1 MVQYGLMVTKPGFG
15 ASVFDAYFAKSSS
28 LESSTRLVGQSTHLK
43 NMKKTGKS
51 FLNEVKNQKNET
63 STHNPSNHG
72 ILDYTMRHGEYLL

>member
-43 NMKKTGKS
+43 NMKKNREI
-51 FLNEVKNQKNET
+51 FPQ
-63 STHNPSNHG
+63 
-72 ILDYTMRHGEYLL
+72 